1 MLHDLRK
8 WCGALGLT
16 AWSRLARLGTSPG
29 AVRHGLRMVVLH
41 DTPASSLPHFDRLLD
56 HVAARFDIVGPE
68 AAADLLEGRFTAGRR
83 DALLFTFDD
92 GFASNHAAAERLAA
106 RGIRGLFFVMPSL
119 VDRSLD
125 DWLAHH
131 RQAGRGAFP
140 VWSAGTSR
148 GLATAQVREMEAMG
162 HVIGAHND
170 AHLDLG
176 RLTDP
181 DAIRGEIDRAVEGVA
196 ALTGHPC
203 RDFAVSF
210 GRPRHFHPL
219 AIEHLRDRGVRTYAC
234 VRGLNVPGRTPRL
247 LLRDQIELTEPWLF
261 QRACLDGA
269 VDRCWARE
277 VGHLDRLGGRL
288 PG

>member
-1 MLHDLRK
+1 M
-8 WCGALGLT
+8 G
-16 AWSRLARLGTSPG
+16 
-29 AVRHGLRMVVLH
+29 
-41 DTPASSLPHFDRLLD
+41 
-56 HVAARFDIVGPE
+56 
-68 AAADLLEGRFTAGRR
+68 
-83 DALLFTFDD
+83 
-92 GFASNHAAAERLAA
+92 
-106 RGIRGLFFVMPSL
+106 
-119 VDRSLD
+119 
-125 DWLAHH
+125 
-131 RQAGRGAFP
+131 
-140 VWSAGTSR
+140 
-148 GLATAQVREMEAMG
+148 AMG

-181 DAIRGEIDRAVEGVA
+181 DAIRGEIDRALEGVA

-269 VDRCWARE
+269 VDRRWARE
-277 VGHLDRLGGRL
+277 VGQLDRLGGRL